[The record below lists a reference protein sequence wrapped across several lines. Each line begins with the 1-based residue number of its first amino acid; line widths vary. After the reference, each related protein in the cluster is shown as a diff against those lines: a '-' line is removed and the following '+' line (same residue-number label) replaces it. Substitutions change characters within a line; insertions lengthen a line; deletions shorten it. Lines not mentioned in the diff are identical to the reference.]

1 MSSKAGPIL
10 ALWVLLCPLRVWPAE
25 AGDENWDNFFG
36 VPGATPGTCV
46 ALTWAH
52 RTLYAG
58 GSFTQIGG
66 TNANYIASWDG
77 TNWSPLGVGVDGGYV
92 GTIAAAGSDIYA
104 GGFFTNAGG
113 IPATNIAKWD
123 GTNWSALGTGLQGW
137 VRTLA
142 GVGTNLYAGGEITSA
157 GGVAV
162 TNIAR
167 WNGSAW
173 SDVGGGINGSIAT
186 MATDG
191 TNLYVGWG
199 FGGVAKWDGAA
210 WALLP
215 NAGTGPVATLRMRRS
230 ELFLFALASPPSE
243 SSTILT
249 ILRWTGAAWTH
260 EASGE
265 FIFIRCSDC
274 PADPRDMVVVGH
286 DFYIAG
292 GFDGGVAK
300 WDGTNWSYL
309 GSGVG
314 IGYIADPELWAL
326 TSSGSDLFV
335 GGTLSRAGGKPAR
348 NIARWRIPHNFAV
361 KQVAQSVELFWPAT
375 GSNLVLEAKSALDA
389 TNWAQ
394 VPQIPAIVNDQCVVS
409 HETSDPQK
417 FYRLRHK

>member
-10 ALWVLLCPLRVWPAE
+10 ALWVLSCPLRVWPAE
-25 AGDENWDNFFG
+25 AGDENWDNTFG

-123 GTNWSALGTGLQGW
+123 GTNWSALGTGLEGW

-142 GVGTNLYAGGEITSA
+142 CVGTNLYAGGEITSA

-173 SDVGGGINGSIAT
+173 SDGGINGSIAT

-199 FGGVAKWDGAA
+199 WGSVAKWDGIS
-210 WALLP
+210 WSMLP
-215 NAGTGPVATLRMRRS
+215 DAGTGDLAALRMRGS
-230 ELFLFALASPPSE
+230 ELFLFALAAPPAE
-243 SSTILT
+243 SSTIST
-249 ILRWTGAAWTH
+249 ILRWTGTAWAH
-260 EASGE
+260 MASGE
-265 FIFIRCSDC
+265 FLYYNCFDC
-274 PADPRDMVVVGH
+274 FAFPRDMVIVGN

-292 GFDGGVAK
+292 GFHHGVAK

-314 IGYIADPELWAL
+314 VGYLPDPDPWAIA
-326 TSSGSDLFV
+326 SSGSDLFV
-335 GGTLSRAGGKPAR
+335 SGAFGIAGGKPSR
-348 NIARWRIPHNFAV
+348 NIARWRIPHNLAV
-361 KQVAQSVELFWPAT
+361 KRVAQNIELSWPAT

-409 HETSDPQK
+409 PGLADPQK